1 MEDNH
6 GKEIKLVRTTVKIP
20 GQRPRGSE
28 STSSVNQTAVSQ
40 QANGHANKSLDSSKR
55 FYFADPC
62 FQSVLVKN
70 SNGEIQW
77 CPV

>member
-28 STSSVNQTAVSQ
+28 STSSMNQT
-40 QANGHANKSLDSSKR
+40 ANGHANKSLDSSKQLQV
-55 FYFADPC
+55 FVDFN
-62 FQSVLVKN
+62 F
-70 SNGEIQW
+70 
-77 CPV
+77 

>member
-28 STSSVNQTAVSQ
+28 SSSSSAVHTSQLP
-40 QANGHANKSLDSSKR
+40 NGHASKLLDSSKLFFR
-55 FYFADPC
+55 SSMSQFTTFILMAIFY
-62 FQSVLVKN
+62 VNLV
-70 SNGEIQW
+70 
-77 CPV
+77 